1 MKQISRLASG
11 KVAVHS
17 PAQVTTDRYQM
28 LDLASTE
35 PNLGTSV
42 TGAVLT
48 SNTFGTRIWT
58 KTLALNDLTVTGNI
72 SGGRIYTDNLFFAN
86 GAPFI
91 SATAG
96 VSNIYNGKFVVG
108 LTQVAIDSVSV
119 TGIST
124 VRWTITAR
132 DTINNKYKSS
142 TVDSV
147 NDGVTTYYNEYGV
160 ILSNAQAEVA
170 VFSTSIDNDIITL
183 YAIGDSSTVNVTFQR
198 VTLGDATIAGTIPGV
213 NIETGGSNAGT
224 SSTTCVPDVFTG
236 NGVATTFTLTQAP
249 VNENQTIVAV
259 GGLLQ
264 PKSVYSVSG
273 TTLTLSSPPGVGVPV
288 DVTTFITEPF
298 TGYVGS
304 GGSNV
309 ISNWTKVTVDY
320 TAVNGDKLIAN
331 TSNGSFIIT
340 LPATPGLGHSVRITD
355 GYGFGINGLT
365 VAANGSFIENQP
377 LDVFVDI
384 SNIDLE
390 LIFDGETWQVIS
402 TTGPRGPMGYTG
414 SAGTGGSGS
423 GDGYTGSAGTI
434 GYTGSVG
441 TGYTGSVGTAG
452 ATGPIGATGPA
463 GGPTGATGPV
473 GATGAT
479 GGLGYTGSV
488 GYTGSIG
495 LLDWTTVST
504 SRTLINRERLM
515 INSSAGSFTLTLPA
529 TPATGTYIQLTDG
542 GNLATNP
549 VTIARNGSTIEND
562 PNNLILD
569 VPNATIEFIYDG
581 ATWQVTSTA
590 GPRGQ
595 IGYTGS
601 IGPAGGPTGPTGLT
615 GYTGSIGTNGSIG
628 YTGSVGAAG
637 FGTLAFNTRTYTGDG
652 TNTAFTVSSGLTADS
667 VIVLE
672 NGILQSP
679 ATDYTVTGTSLTF
692 ATAPDNAVVVQ
703 IRELLSTSG
712 TGYTGSIGAVG
723 ATGAG
728 YTGSI
733 GASGA
738 LGYTGSIGPAGA
750 TGPIGYGG
758 STGSSGAIGYTGSIG
773 IVTYTEVTS
782 NITLTANS
790 KYFVDTSAARTLTL
804 PTTPT
809 MGQEISIIDGT
820 GNAATNN
827 ITIARNGNKIQGLAE
842 DMTVSTNRAAFV
854 LAYYNAANGWLLT
867 QV

>member
-712 TGYTGSIGAVG
+712 TGYTGSIGA
-723 ATGAG
+723 
-728 YTGSI
+728 
-733 GASGA
+733 SGA